1 MVKLL
6 TVCGA
11 IAFIAMTVLVV
22 IGTVFVVKM
31 VIEEMN
37 E

>member
-1 MVKLL
+1 MVKFL

-11 IAFIAMTVLVV
+11 IALASLTVLVV